1 MDAIRSFILS
11 IREVLDY
18 PLFQLGKSPFTM
30 SLLLYL
36 VISVFMLVYLSG
48 RLKHLLQNKILTR
61 YNVEIGIRQA
71 ISTILRYVIV
81 TIGLVIIIQTTGL
94 DLSFI
99 TILAGALGV
108 GIGFGLQNI
117 TNNFVSGIV
126 ILFERPIKVGD
137 RIELTTD
144 GGKIINGDVTDI
156 SARASTILTNDN
168 IAIIVPNSNLISST
182 VINWSYNDRRI
193 RFRILVPV
201 HYKEDP
207 AVVRKLLIE
216 VAKENEGVLKEPAPD
231 VLFDSYDDSSMNFM
245 LRVWTT
251 RYVHRPGY
259 LRSQL
264 YYAIHKK
271 FKEYD
276 ITIPFPQLD
285 LHIDTPVADKQPSG
299 PSPTQV

>member
-1 MDAIRSFILS
+1 MEELS
-11 IREVLDY
+11 TIIESVRNVLDY
-18 PLFQLGKSPFTM
+18 PLFNLGKSPFSV
-30 SLLLYL
+30 SLFLYL
-36 VISVFMLVYLSG
+36 VFSIFLLIYLSG
-48 RLKHLLQNKILTR
+48 RLKHILQNKILTR
-61 YNVEIGIRQA
+61 YNVDVGIRQA

-81 TIGLVIIIQTTGL
+81 IIGLVIIIQTTGL

-108 GIGFGLQNI
+108 GIGFGLQSI

-144 GGKIINGDVTDI
+144 AGEVINGDVADI
-156 SARASTILTNDN
+156 SARATTILTNDN
-168 IAIIVPNSNLISST
+168 IAYIVPNSNLISST
-182 VINWSYNDRRI
+182 VINWSYNDKRI
-193 RFRILVPV
+193 RFRIVVPV

-207 AVVRKLLIE
+207 ELVRRLLVE
-216 VAKENEGVLKEPAPD
+216 VAKEDEGVLDNPPPD
-231 VLFDSYDDSSMNFM
+231 VLFDAFADSSMNFV

-251 RYVHRPGY
+251 RYTHRPGY

-271 FKEYD
+271 FAKNN

-285 LHIDTPVADKQPSG
+285 LNYIGPVAEKPSDPPATPV
-299 PSPTQV
+299 